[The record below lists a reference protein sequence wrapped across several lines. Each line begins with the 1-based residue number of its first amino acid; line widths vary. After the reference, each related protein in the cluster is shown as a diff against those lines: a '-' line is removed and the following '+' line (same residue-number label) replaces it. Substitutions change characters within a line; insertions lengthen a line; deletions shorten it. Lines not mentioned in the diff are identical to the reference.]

1 MGQASKISNQEN
13 GLLPDGADVT
23 EDETRPLLNGNQ
35 SHRDHGS
42 DVLDLSGIDN
52 PHNPKNMPT
61 WRKWSCA
68 CMLGAMTFAGTFSSS
83 VFNAAI
89 PVTAREFDVSLER
102 MSLATSL
109 FVFGFATGPVVMGPT
124 SELLGR
130 KIPFFLGYLAFI
142 LFQIPVAL
150 AQDARSVLVFRFLGG
165 VASAASPAI
174 VGGYL
179 ADFLAPIERGVAIA
193 VFAATTLI
201 GPEIGAIAGAVLV
214 QSDLG
219 WRWTAWTSL
228 ILGAV
233 FSVVGFFILPETY
246 LPVLEQRHAARLR
259 RDERRWALH
268 SRMDES
274 PVSFKDFA
282 VRYLT
287 RPMAMLCQEP
297 ILALMTLY
305 VSFVFGLVYLL
316 FVVSLRQP
324 LDLKQNVD
332 KLVQGL
338 PDKLRPAARLFTHC
352 RNSTATCNLRG
363 YCLGRFLCL
372 KLHVHDTA
380 GEGERERQ
388 IGA

>member
-1 MGQASKISNQEN
+1 MNQSNKIFSSEHEPHA
-13 GLLPDGADVT
+13 GVEDRSEDV
-23 EDETRPLLNGNQ
+23 TRPLLNG
-35 SHRDHGS
+35 SHSHGS
-42 DVLDLSGIDN
+42 DIVNLSDVDN
-52 PHNPKNMPT
+52 PRNPKNMPV
-61 WRKWSCA
+61 WRKWCCVCA
-68 CMLGAMTFAGTFSSS
+68 LGAMTFGGTVSSA

-89 PVTAREFDVSLER
+89 PITAREFDVSLET

-109 FVFGFATGPVVMGPT
+109 FLFGFATGPVLMGPA

-130 KIPFFLGYLAFI
+130 KIPFFLGYLAFV

-150 AQDARSVLVFRFLGG
+150 AQDAPTVLVFRFLGG

-179 ADFLAPIERGVAIA
+179 ADFLYPLELGVAVAI
-193 VFAATTLI
+193 FAATTLI
-201 GPEIGAIAGAVLV
+201 GPEIGAIVGAVLV

-233 FSVVGFFILPETY
+233 FSILGFLILPETY
-246 LPVLEQRHAARLR
+246 LPVLEQRNAKRLR
-259 RDERRWALH
+259 REKKRWSLR

-274 PVSFKDFA
+274 SVSIGDFA

-287 RPMAMLCQEP
+287 RPMVMLCLEP

-316 FVVSLRQP
+316 FVVSLPPNTSEHSIPQ
-324 LDLKQNVD
+324 LTITE
-332 KLVQGL
+332 QGL
-338 PDKLRPAARLFTHC
+338 PHKLRPTTRLLPNRRHPPTP
-352 RNSTATCNLRG
+352 RNLPRHHP
-363 YCLGRFLCL
+363 GRIPRLE
-372 KLHVHDTA
+372 LHLHDPT
-380 GEGERERQ
+380 RQ
-388 IGA
+388 SA

>member
-1 MGQASKISNQEN
+1 MGQNSNVLNPEN
-13 GLLPDGADVT
+13 GLPPDARDYT
-23 EDETRPLLNGNQ
+23 EDETQPLLNGSW

-42 DVLDLSGIDN
+42 DVIDLSGNDN
-52 PHNPKNMPT
+52 PHNPMNMPT
-61 WRKWSCA
+61 WRKWCCA
-68 CMLGAMTFAGTFSSS
+68 CALGAMTFAATFSSS

-89 PVTAREFDVSLER
+89 PVTAREFNVSLET

-109 FVFGFATGPVVMGPT
+109 FVFGFATGPVLMGPA

-150 AQDARSVLVFRFLGG
+150 GQDAQSVLIFRFLSG

-179 ADFLAPIERGVAIA
+179 ADFLAPIERGVAVA

-201 GPEIGAIAGAVLV
+201 GPEIGAIVGAVLV
-214 QSDLG
+214 QGQLG

-233 FSVVGFFILPETY
+233 FSVFGFLILPETY
-246 LPVLEQRHAARLR
+246 LPVLEQRHAQRLR
-259 RDERRWALH
+259 RENKQWALH
-268 SRMDES
+268 SRKDET
-274 PVSFKDFA
+274 PVGFKDFA

-287 RPMAMLCQEP
+287 RPMVMLCLEP

-316 FVVSLRQP
+316 FVVSLQQP
-324 LDLKQNVD
+324 LTLDWNSDSLS
-332 KLVQGL
+332 QGL
-338 PDKLRPAARLFTHC
+338 PDKLRPATRLFTD
-352 RNSTATCNLRG
+352 RRYSTSTCNLRG
-363 YCLGRFLCL
+363 YHIGRFLRL
-372 KLHVHDTA
+372 
-380 GEGERERQ
+380 
-388 IGA
+388 

>member
-1 MGQASKISNQEN
+1 MGQPSKVSYAEN
-13 GLLPDGADVT
+13 GLLPDAGDVT
-23 EDETRPLLNGNQ
+23 EDETRPLLNGNG
-35 SHRDHGS
+35 SHGDHGS
-42 DVLDLSGIDN
+42 NVNLIDLSGVDN
-52 PHNPKNMPT
+52 PLNPKNMPT
-61 WRKWSCA
+61 WRKWCCA

-89 PVTAREFDVSLER
+89 PVTAREFNVSLET

-109 FVFGFATGPVVMGPT
+109 FVFGFATGPVLMGPA

-179 ADFLAPIERGVAIA
+179 ADFLAPIERGVAVA

-214 QSDLG
+214 QSVLG
-219 WRWTAWTSL
+219 WRWTAWISL

-233 FSVVGFFILPETY
+233 FSAVGFFILPETY

-259 RDERRWALH
+259 REKRQWALH
-268 SRMDES
+268 SKIDES

-287 RPMAMLCQEP
+287 RPMVMLCQEP

-324 LDLKQNVD
+324 LNPRTK
-332 KLVQGL
+332 
-338 PDKLRPAARLFTHC
+338 H
-352 RNSTATCNLRG
+352 
-363 YCLGRFLCL
+363 
-372 KLHVHDTA
+372 
-380 GEGERERQ
+380 
-388 IGA
+388 